1 MHNKLR
7 NNNNGANS
15 IISHLAAEKKK
26 TVMAICL
33 ISLMVF
39 MWARVFFKKTTAVE
53 AIEITKQMD
62 QKRESKPAL
71 IITFMELPEVA
82 GRNDVITRDFFASNG
97 WHNFDGKGKNV
108 ISIEEVN
115 VVQGDGSEE
124 VIRKVVEKIKLEAIV
139 VGDNANAF
147 INNKVHSV
155 GDKLL
160 IKDGADEYECEV
172 VAIEENA
179 VVIGY
184 SGAEVKLKLRR
195 VSESSK

>member
-97 WHNFDGKGKNV
+97 WDDFV
-108 ISIEEVN
+108 IIDTLKTVGTTSRDIDFSFIVGIKKHHSI
-115 VVQGDGSEE
+115 
-124 VIRKVVEKIKLEAIV
+124 IKLCY
-139 VGDNANAF
+139 
-147 INNKVHSV
+147 K
-155 GDKLL
+155 KLH
-160 IKDGADEYECEV
+160 GNV
-172 VAIEENA
+172 
-179 VVIGY
+179 
-184 SGAEVKLKLRR
+184 
-195 VSESSK
+195 